1 MQNVSGRNIPPR
13 RASGGGEAS
22 PLLKLAR
29 RIREEQGPEQVK
41 AFLEAMRPFAAPYE
55 LKNIGDGF
63 GISFDPSPYSPP
75 VRKLEQPQ
83 PPKAQN
89 PGNGQ
94 LEMLKMI
101 MQLKGS
107 MQNGAVD
114 PMKLLGLFGGNH

>member
-1 MQNVSGRNIPPR
+1 MQNYSGRNLPPR
-13 RASGGGEAS
+13 RAAGGGEAP

-63 GISFDPSPYSPP
+63 GIAFDPAPYSPP
-75 VRKLEQPQ
+75 PRQFDQPQ
-83 PPKAQN
+83 QRQN

-94 LEMLKMI
+94 LDMLKMI

-114 PMKLLGLFGGNH
+114 PMKLLGLLGANR